1 MAGGRPPKS
10 KDSSASS
17 PDDEQGKNK
26 GGRPTDYTTDLA
38 DAICERLAIGESM
51 RSVARDESMP
61 AMTTLFRWLREK
73 EGFKQQYEIA
83 KIESADAMSEDCI
96 DIADNI
102 DGQPVMADGIPL
114 VVEGEMVK
122 VIDSV
127 SVQHAKLKVDTRK
140 WLMSKMKPKKYG
152 DKIAQEL
159 TGADG
164 GPIQTDSVF
173 EFIPVGSND

>member
-1 MAGGRPPKS
+1 
-10 KDSSASS
+10 
-17 PDDEQGKNK
+17 
-26 GGRPTDYTTDLA
+26 
-38 DAICERLAIGESM
+38 
-51 RSVARDESMP
+51 
-61 AMTTLFRWLREK
+61 
-73 EGFKQQYEIA
+73 
-83 KIESADAMSEDCI
+83 MSEDCI